1 MALYNEQ
8 ALLEKD
14 KKAFMR
20 GRVVNKLARH
30 NLCFADEGHSADYEK
45 GIGTVIPFSSLPYT
59 NQLRNALPKFFG
71 TKANNLNA
79 EGNYYYDN
87 SKTYI
92 GLHGDSERIK
102 VIGVRLGYSIPLY
115 YRWYQNSVAQKDIN
129 GNNLTLKILLNHGDI
144 YIPSEKAVGTDWLKK
159 KIWTIRHAAGCEK
172 YIK

>member
-1 MALYNEQ
+1 MNEREIEEKKLCKILERSNEKMYN
-8 ALLEKD
+8 L
-14 KKAFMR
+14 F
-20 GRVVNKLARH
+20 
-30 NLCFADEGHSADYEK
+30 
-45 GIGTVIPFSSLPYT
+45 
-59 NQLRNALPKFFG
+59 
-71 TKANNLNA
+71 